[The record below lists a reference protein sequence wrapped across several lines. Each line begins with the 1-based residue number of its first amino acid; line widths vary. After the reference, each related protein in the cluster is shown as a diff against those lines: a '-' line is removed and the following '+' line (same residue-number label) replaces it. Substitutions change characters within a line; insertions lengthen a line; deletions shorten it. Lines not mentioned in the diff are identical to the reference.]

1 MPAGIGDAESAPPA
15 TGLTS
20 SPGVVVDLVCLATTL
35 PDCLMKGVLKR
46 LEHPVW
52 RALLALLVLVAGYW
66 VGGLIRQ
73 SGSDPQFGRVESSVD
88 NRPAMDRLPQ
98 DDLKGSAR
106 APLDSDGS
114 VRLSRAQWSK
124 LIRNPQL
131 VNVSLLDC
139 LPEIRPANG
148 GVGEFLGGISTTRIV
163 SGPFTSRPAKP
174 ELYGQANVF
183 GWSEEQTERVCR
195 LLLDYGRLLADAE
208 KKGAFIDYPE
218 PGRIRFDFSASRAER
233 NELTERL
240 KSQLIQVLGE
250 RDAERF
256 ERLSRMEGLAK
267 ALPDDYVISAKIVGR
282 SLEIEAP
289 GLPVPGIHVEQ
300 DAPINIHASSISFM
314 DRRIHHLGLSID
326 WSHLDPRSEPAP
338 SSQR

>member
-1 MPAGIGDAESAPPA
+1 
-15 TGLTS
+15 
-20 SPGVVVDLVCLATTL
+20 
-35 PDCLMKGVLKR
+35 MKGVLKR
-46 LEHPVW
+46 LNHPVW
-52 RALLALLVLVAGYW
+52 QALLALLVLVAGYW
-66 VGGLIRQ
+66 VGGLLRT
-73 SGSDPQFGRVESSVD
+73 SGSDPQSGRVESSVD
-88 NRPAMDRLPQ
+88 KRPAMDRRSTDEQKRSTRTPH
-98 DDLKGSAR
+98 
-106 APLDSDGS
+106 DSDAS

-124 LIRNPQL
+124 LIRDPRL

-148 GVGEFLGGISTTRIV
+148 GVGEFLGGIATTRIV
-163 SGPFTSRPAKP
+163 SGSFTSSLPKP
-174 ELYGQANVF
+174 ELYEHADFF

-208 KKGAFIDYPE
+208 KKGAFVDYPE

-267 ALPDDYVISAKIVGR
+267 ALPDDFVISAKIVGR
-282 SLEIEAP
+282 SLDIEAR
-289 GLPVPGIHVEQ
+289 GLPVPGIYVER
-300 DAPINIHASSISFM
+300 DAPINIHAFTISFM

-326 WSHLDPRSEPAP
+326 WSHLDPRSQPAP
-338 SSQR
+338 SSQQ